1 MVGGELFGPID
12 HGMCTC
18 IDFDDHDACGN
29 PLPPFVYGGHSGCAN
44 DIEIHVLV
52 TFS

>member
-29 PLPPFVYGGHSGCAN
+29 PLTPFVYGGHSGCAN